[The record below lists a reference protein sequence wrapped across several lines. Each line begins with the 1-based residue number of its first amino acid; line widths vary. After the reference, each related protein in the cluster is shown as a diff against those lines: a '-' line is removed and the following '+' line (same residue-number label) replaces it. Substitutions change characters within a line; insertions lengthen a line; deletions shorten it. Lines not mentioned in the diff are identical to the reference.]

1 MEPEHLELL
10 SFFPVFLRLLRC
22 VVWGAAGVCKCLFKG
37 QICHLVDHPTLHLP
51 VLFCCVSF
59 DEFSPRE
66 HEGGPESEMWLTSSC
81 LILIVSQQSH
91 SHVWIPVSFSFV
103 FPWYVFDHFV
113 TLDLSESL
121 SVSKA
126 YFLNCQI
133 PSTVKHTIILRA
145 TRKKRPP
152 IKLWPI
158 IDCET
163 NSSFR
168 DVQMWKL
175 GMP

>member
-10 SFFPVFLRLLRC
+10 SFFPVFLHLLRC

-37 QICHLVDHPTLHLP
+37 QICRLVDHPTLHLP

-59 DEFSPRE
+59 DEFPPRE
-66 HEGGPESEMWLTSSC
+66 PEGGPESEMWLTSSC

-103 FPWYVFDHFV
+103 FPWYVFDRFA

-121 SVSKA
+121 SISEA
-126 YFLNCQI
+126 YFLNCQTPSIVNI
-133 PSTVKHTIILRA
+133 PLSFVPLERKGCQLNCDPSLTVRQTLASEMFK
-145 TRKKRPP
+145 
-152 IKLWPI
+152 
-158 IDCET
+158 CE
-163 NSSFR
+163 N
-168 DVQMWKL
+168 
-175 GMP
+175 